1 MNLPPRAAPMHVPV
15 LTEVIEVPDL
25 NLNEATQMP
34 PTPVQQAPH
43 TVVTLDDVVSPQL
56 PVMAAER
63 PLEPAALRETVLAP
77 GQYVI
82 DEAQLAQRVLAD
94 VQKQIDSMLE
104 FRLRESLAPILA
116 NAAETLVRELRQEL
130 SRTMT
135 DVVARSVAQE
145 VARQRPRG

>member
-25 NLNEATQMP
+25 NLNEATLVP
-34 PTPVQQAPH
+34 PPVQQAPH

-56 PVMAAER
+56 PVMPPER

-145 VARQRPRG
+145 VARQRPRS

>member
-1 MNLPPRAAPMHVPV
+1 MSQPPRVAPMHVPV
-15 LTEVIEVPDL
+15 LTEVIEVHDL
-25 NLNEATQMP
+25 DLSEALTMP
-34 PTPVQQAPH
+34 PGPISQAPH
-43 TVVTLDDVVSPQL
+43 TVVTLDEVVPQPL
-56 PVMAAER
+56 PVMVQER

-77 GQYVI
+77 GQYVV

-116 NAAETLVRELRQEL
+116 SAAEALVRELRQEL